1 MKKIIF
7 LIILLALMPVAL
19 ADTLS
24 YSVFIDYNEGAFSL
38 KDILLIK
45 AAPMPVSK
53 TGDYTAR
60 IISFKEE
67 ILFETAFNV
76 NLEPFYSIPLSKET
90 AKSPQKLTKTTFD
103 LLLPYHANAKSL
115 QILKNDNTLFE
126 TDLSKFSACNENKV
140 CNSFETL
147 EACPG
152 DCSCGNKI
160 CEESE
165 NYLLCSADCKSG
177 KLDNS
182 CDGVVDNRCDPDC
195 DKTQDYDCGKTRI
208 DKIIYAGLALIA
220 IIAFVIWKF
229 KGKIKK
235 K

>member
-160 CEESE
+160 CESTE
-165 NYLLCSADCKSG
+165 NYLLCSTDCPSG
-177 KLDNS
+177 KKAIINS
-182 CDGVVDNRCDPDC
+182 R
-195 DKTQDYDCGKTRI
+195 
-208 DKIIYAGLALIA
+208 IIYAGLALA
-220 IIAFVIWKF
+220 FIIIIILW
-229 KGKIKK
+229 GLKK
-235 K
+235 AKLKRSDKNRISPRKRF